1 MINALFE
8 QFVEA
13 SPPSVMMRALME
25 QIFAPDKLDAL
36 FEQTAERQYTRE
48 LLFSSVV
55 GLMSLVVSGI
65 HPVEDVQ
72 GTFRGMMIA
81 LPPRFGSPLLRC
93 RSPPLPNL

>member
-13 SPPSVMMRALME
+13 SAPSVMMRALME
-25 QIFAPDKLDAL
+25 RIFAPDKLDTL

-55 GLMSLVVSGI
+55 GLMSLAVSGI
-65 HPVEDVQ
+65 HPSVSAAYKALEKLIG
-72 GTFRGMMIA
+72 GTV
-81 LPPRFGSPLLRC
+81 
-93 RSPPLPNL
+93 N